1 LVHIRLDIN
10 WTKTHF
16 MVVSSNN
23 KILLPDFIKI
33 ENHDI
38 TLVYEFELL
47 GFNVDNKLNFLIT
60 HQLLD
65 KESKS

>member
-1 LVHIRLDIN
+1 
-10 WTKTHF
+10 

-38 TLVYEFELL
+38 TLVDKFKLL
-47 GFNVDNKLNFLIT
+47 GFYVDNKLNLIWEV
-60 HQLLD
+60 QNGNSSLLFSPID
-65 KESKS
+65 EMKIIK